1 MVVMEAVVAA
11 ILAGLLI
18 LAINRWQIE
27 HWSYAISVLSL
38 AGLGVAAMEVFD
50 GLAFIVLAD

>member
-1 MVVMEAVVAA
+1 MEAVVAA